1 MSEMH
6 IGQQIK
12 LIVEHRGYS
21 VTEFAKRINKS
32 RENVYSIFSRK
43 SIDTDLLLTISKVLD
58 HDFFSLFN
66 DKQNEQAKEID
77 QLTKENALLKEMI
90 ELLKR
95 QIKA

>member
-1 MSEMH
+1 MSELH
-6 IGQQIK
+6 IGRQIK
-12 LIVEHRGYS
+12 LIVEQRGYT

-43 SIDTDLLLTISKVLD
+43 SIDTDLLLTISKVLEY
-58 HDFFSLFN
+58 DFFSLFN

>member
-77 QLTKENALLKEMI
+77 QLTKENVLLKEMI